1 MTSLKPL
8 GGYFETEELVS
19 EENHFFDQLTPE
31 GGDLRFLMSGRC
43 GILCA
48 LEDWKAGDSKRV
60 AYVPSYTC
68 GTVLAP
74 YVKAGFRLKFYEVDR
89 SMTPVWEDQALGEI
103 SVLNLCGYYGFSR
116 YDRAFVQKCRER
128 GICILEDSTHS
139 VLSLDGIS
147 PDADYITGSLRKWIG
162 VPSGGFL
169 IKRRGKLTPELLPFH
184 QEHLDMRRG
193 AMETKKKSTTEPG
206 SVSQEALE
214 AAEATFWQAE
224 SLLRQIFDCCQS
236 DPDSVQI
243 MRRFPVERIRNLRR
257 ENYQRLLSV
266 FPKSPLCVPVFPLL
280 DEATVPSHFTVLA
293 QRRNDLQSFLKEQGI
308 HTTAYWDKSALADTS
323 RCPQAQYIY
332 DHVLSLPC
340 DQRYTPA
347 DMDRIAGAVAQFCQ
361 QQ

>member
-1 MTSLKPL
+1 
-8 GGYFETEELVS
+8 
-19 EENHFFDQLTPE
+19 
-31 GGDLRFLMSGRC
+31 
-43 GILCA
+43 
-48 LEDWKAGDSKRV
+48 
-60 AYVPSYTC
+60 
-68 GTVLAP
+68 
-74 YVKAGFRLKFYEVDR
+74 
-89 SMTPVWEDQALGEI
+89 MTPVWEDQALGEI

-116 YDRAFVQKCRER
+116 YDRAFVHKCRER

-184 QEHLDMRRG
+184 QKHLDMRRG

-243 MRRFPVERIRNLRR
+243 MRRFPVERIRSLRR